1 MSATALVF
9 KGWVSVYKVDASGA
23 RSLHQC
29 RPNVLTQTFFDNALK
44 LLRQAESDNVTQR
57 RAGAMWFEADNES
70 MPLPQAT
77 DTGPHSA
84 STVIAQIDI
93 LASSVTTA
101 TISTSQGA
109 MQAVR
114 FTARLLGDD
123 YAGQQLCAVG
133 LYTAGDGD
141 TPDPDL
147 YTAGQNG
154 VYLLA
159 RQAQTLTIEAGAAW
173 DFVWTIAA
181 GALPAD
187 VVIEEV

>member
-1 MSATALVF
+1 MSTTALAF
-9 KGWVSVYKVDASGA
+9 KGWVSVYRVEQDGA
-23 RSLHQC
+23 KTLH
-29 RPNVLTQTFFDNALK
+29 RHKPNVLTQTFFDNALK
-44 LLRQAESDNVTQR
+44 LLRQADSDNASQR
-57 RAGAMWFEADNES
+57 RAGSMWFEADNES

-84 STVIAQIDI
+84 STVIAQVEI

-101 TISTSQGA
+101 TITTSEGA
-109 MQAVR
+109 MQAIR

-141 TPDPDL
+141 MPDPDL